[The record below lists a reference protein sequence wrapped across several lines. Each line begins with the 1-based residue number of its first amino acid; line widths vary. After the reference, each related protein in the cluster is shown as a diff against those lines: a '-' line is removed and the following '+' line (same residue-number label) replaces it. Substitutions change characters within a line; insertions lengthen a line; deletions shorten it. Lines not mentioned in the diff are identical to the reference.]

1 MLSHAVDTHAQLKKP
16 KDREWIHILLS
27 YLKTYVEELGN
38 ELLMHEDDK
47 AAYVGRLIDEMRS
60 AAEGLET
67 GRIIHTFLLACRLNY
82 HF

>member
-47 AAYVGRLIDEMRS
+47 AAYVGRLIDEMRGS
-60 AAEGLET
+60 LWRYIERRMLPFPQWMQA
-67 GRIIHTFLLACRLNY
+67 IQVC
-82 HF
+82 